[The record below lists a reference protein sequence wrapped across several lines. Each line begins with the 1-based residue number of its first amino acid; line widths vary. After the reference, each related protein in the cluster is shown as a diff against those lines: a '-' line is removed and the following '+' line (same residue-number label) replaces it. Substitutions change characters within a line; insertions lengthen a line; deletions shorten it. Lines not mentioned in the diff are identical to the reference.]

1 MKTINVVAAIDLTL
15 LEHED
20 ARWLA
25 MEELDSVHWL
35 PADREMVD
43 AMYNVATNGYH
54 RNNIESWDII
64 RCARNQ

>member
-35 PADREMVD
+35 HKRLL
-43 AMYNVATNGYH
+43 H
-54 RNNIESWDII
+54 SSI
-64 RCARNQ
+64 RSTI

>member
-35 PADREMVD
+35 PADKEI
-43 AMYNVATNGYH
+43 
-54 RNNIESWDII
+54 IELLK
-64 RCARNQ
+64 NK